1 MSQATSSTQEAGKVK
16 PIPEGMPTLT
26 PHLVCNG
33 AADAIEFYKR
43 AFGAVE
49 AARMPGPDG
58 KLMHAM
64 LRIGNSPLMLVD
76 SMPQWGLLGP
86 DALNG
91 SPVTVHMYVE
101 DVDTTINRAVTAGAK
116 VVMPAAD
123 QFWGD
128 RYGKIED
135 PFGHHWS
142 IATHIR
148 DLSPEEMRAAMA
160 KMSAAQ

>member
-1 MSQATSSTQEAGKVK
+1 MSATPDRKKVK
-16 PIPEGMPTLT
+16 PVPDGMPTLT

-33 AADAIEFYKR
+33 AAAAIEFYRK

-49 AARMPGPDG
+49 LSRMPGADG

-64 LRIGNSPLMLVD
+64 VRLGGSPLMLVD
-76 SMPQWGLLGP
+76 AMPQWGMLGP
-86 DALNG
+86 DALKG
-91 SPVTVHMYVE
+91 TPVTIHMYVE
-101 DVDTTINRAVTAGAK
+101 DVDATIERAVAAGAK

-142 IATHIR
+142 VATHIR
-148 DLSPEEMRAAMA
+148 DMTPEEMREAMT
-160 KMSAAQ
+160 KMGGS